1 MTSAARVG
9 TEAAAA
15 DGAQAR
21 KRLGVKKHVIDLVVG
36 GALGRGSRVP
46 SILELSRT
54 LDVAKNT
61 AIAALEELCDEGVLE
76 ARERQGFFVRG
87 VRRRERARETRLSDL
102 ATDFAIDRVAH
113 GMASILVQSGEGYV
127 PLGSG
132 TAAESLLATPAWSA
146 ALRAAP
152 PRDPLSSLRYADP
165 MGEPRLREAI
175 AARYGGPDEPSSRVV
190 ITHGAV
196 EGLNL
201 TLAAAAAETG
211 SRRVA
216 IESPGYFMLAPIV
229 EGLNLEVVPVPR
241 GPGGLDVDRL
251 RRELRRGP
259 LAALLV
265 NPNHQNPVGSTLS
278 LAERFEL
285 AKLAD
290 ERRFWVV
297 EDDVYKGLWTEGE
310 EPPAI
315 YSLLPART
323 LYVGSFSK
331 TLGPALRV
339 GFVLAPDALLAGIRR
354 RKFLTSLSGDGY
366 TQNLV
371 AEFVD
376 RRGYQ
381 RHLDEMRQELARRA
395 RVAKVQGEAY
405 ARLGRFAG
413 PYTGGLF
420 WRFEFED
427 RVDPMALYHAGRREN
442 LLVSPGCFFR
452 SGAPAEG
459 RGDAWMR
466 VNISRC
472 EGSLLTK
479 ALRIL
484 QAAADRAA

>member
-1 MTSAARVG
+1 M
-9 TEAAAA
+9 
-15 DGAQAR
+15 
-21 KRLGVKKHVIDLVVG
+21 KKHVIDLVVS

-54 LDVAKNT
+54 LEVAKNT
-61 AIAALEELCDEGVLE
+61 AIAALDELCDEGVLE

-87 VRRRERARETRLSDL
+87 ARRRERARATRLTDL
-102 ATDFAIDRVAH
+102 EIDRVAH
-113 GMASILVQSGEGYV
+113 GMASILVCSGDDFM

-146 ALRAAP
+146 TLKAAP
-152 PRDPLSSLRYADP
+152 PRDPRTALRYADP

-175 AARYGGPDEPSSRVV
+175 AERYGGADGPASRVV

-201 TLAAAAAETG
+201 TFAAAAAEAG

-216 IESPGYFMLAPIV
+216 IESPGYFMLAPIL
-229 EGLNLEVVPVPR
+229 EGLNLEAVPVPR
-241 GPGGLDVDRL
+241 GPAGLDFERL
-251 RRELRRGP
+251 RRELRKGP
-259 LAALLV
+259 LAAVMV
-265 NPNHQNPVGSTLS
+265 NPNHHNPLGSTLS
-278 LAERFEL
+278 LSERFEL

-290 ERRFWVV
+290 ERRFWVI
-297 EDDVYKGLWTEGE
+297 EDDVYKGLWTDAE
-310 EPPAI
+310 EPPSI
-315 YSLLPART
+315 YSLVPQRT

-331 TLGPALRV
+331 TLGPALRI
-339 GFVLAPDALLAGIRR
+339 GFVFAPDALLAGIRR
-354 RKFLTSLSGDGY
+354 RKFLSTLSGDAY

-376 RRGYQ
+376 RRGHQ
-381 RHLDEMRQELARRA
+381 RHLAEMREELGRRA
-395 RVAKVQGEAY
+395 RIARVQSEPFAK
-405 ARLGRFAG
+405 LGRFAG

-420 WRFEFED
+420 WRFEFEG

-452 SGAPAEG
+452 NEAAEG
-459 RGDAWMR
+459 DRRDAWMR

-472 EGSLLTK
+472 EGALLTR
-479 ALRIL
+479 ALKIL
-484 QAAADRAA
+484 EAAANRSG